1 MAMTTG
7 DLMLRLNRKAIQIQL
22 WSSDPLFDGF
32 PNRLVKTTLDNTIQD
47 IKEVISQRSYKN
59 GGDFNPPALKIF
71 FRHKELPSYE
81 PLSQCLD
88 SVDYPIRLRV
98 EFIGDRLSPREIIP
112 PLLNVNIHTSSGKM
126 IHSKVQMSTKIHSL
140 KCSVV
145 DDLHLKGLDDI
156 VKVEFNG
163 GVRIEDDKASL
174 SKLLD
179 LDTVPFGEL
188 NLFVTMID
196 DFKIK
201 LTSPTEGALK
211 TSFMS
216 VNLDTT
222 IFTVKK
228 YILDQYTGNNANVTT
243 DEIKVIHFG
252 RILEDE
258 IRMRNITIPNS
269 SAMMVLHFV
278 LQEPETASG
287 GNGFWTDL
295 KSGNIFDFYPKHP
308 NPHFTVEYQ
317 RTQRLKEQFRINNH
331 QDEQY
336 LPDPDR
342 SQSIFVPDDPDFED
356 VHHHR
361 ELTVFP
367 DTRASVDADH
377 ERIDS
382 EESLSDDDS
391 EAYPLDH
398 IEPLNLLHI
407 GRASTQEQFMD
418 SPGVSSSQSHVESH
432 LRKTLSISERQTL
445 ERFLRSHRLPEGA
458 NRTGTSYDLIS
469 QNGEQFLA
477 DELETS
483 GCVYKVAVDT
493 PYGSR
498 EVMLSSS
505 QCVVNDTDPEHPYLM
520 VSKSGYAKLLQLG
533 VEIQEPEIQRQRI
546 AHRVQ
551 PRIQPTAPIDE
562 INELFN
568 IGAENGHNLQGHVP
582 PQHQGQNHAVLNGNW
597 NLRDL
602 GRQLETFV
610 RLTFNIAIFLVVY
623 SSTVQ
628 PYMNS
633 PSMHIFTILVGIAY
647 ALSYP
652 RLRTIVGN
660 LVRRQFPELTNSIQ
674 RRFDDIHLLG
684 IKERA
689 KMIFVKAIEL
699 SYSPAIPQPLRT
711 TYRFCLDFFLFFATL
726 VPSVHALF
734 ATAIREIRDR
744 EDVLLARTLQE
755 IAQQAVDAV
764 PQDDDVPDDD
774 INQGDHEH
782 IEALRGGEGATG
794 IQLHPED

>member
-1 MAMTTG
+1 MAMATG
-7 DLMLRLNRKAIQIQL
+7 DLMLHLNRKAIQIHL
-22 WSSDPLFDGF
+22 WSSDPLFDEF
-32 PNRLVKTTLDNTIQD
+32 PNKLVKTTLDNTIQD

-59 GGDFNPPALKIF
+59 GGDFNPSALKIF
-71 FRHKELPSYE
+71 FRHKELPSSE

-88 SVDYPIRLRV
+88 SVNYPIRLRV
-98 EFIGDRLSPREIIP
+98 EFIDDRLSPREIIP
-112 PLLNVNIHTSSGKM
+112 PLLNVNMHTSSGKV

-145 DDLHLKGLDDI
+145 DDLHLKELDDI

-163 GVRIEDDKASL
+163 GVPIEDDKASL
-174 SKLLD
+174 SELLD

-201 LTSPTEGALK
+201 LTSPTEGVLR

-228 YILDQYTGNNANVTT
+228 YILDQYTGNNANATT

-258 IRMRNITIPNS
+258 IKMRNITIPNS
-269 SAMMVLHFV
+269 STMMVLHFM
-278 LQEPETASG
+278 LQESEAPSG
-287 GNGFWTDL
+287 ANGFWTDL
-295 KSGNIFDFYPKHP
+295 KSDNIFDFYPKHP
-308 NPHFTVEYQ
+308 NPQFTLEYQ
-317 RTQRLKEQFRINNH
+317 RTQRLKEQFRINNDR
-331 QDEQY
+331 DEHY

-342 SQSIFVPDDPDFED
+342 SQSIFAPDDPDFED
-356 VHHHR
+356 VHRHR
-361 ELTVFP
+361 ELPVVP
-367 DTRASVDADH
+367 DPRASVDEDH
-377 ERIDS
+377 ERINS
-382 EESLSDDDS
+382 EESHSDNDS
-391 EAYPLDH
+391 EAHALNH
-398 IEPLNLLHI
+398 IEPFNLLHI
-407 GRASTQEQFMD
+407 GRASTQDQFMD

-458 NRTGTSYDLIS
+458 TRTGTSYDLIS
-469 QNGEQFLA
+469 QNGERFLA
-477 DELETS
+477 DELETA
-483 GCVYKVAVDT
+483 GCVYKVTVDT
-493 PYGSR
+493 VYGSR

-505 QCVVNDTDPEHPYLM
+505 QCVINDTDPEHPYLM
-520 VSKSGYAKLLQLG
+520 VSKSGYAKLLQLD
-533 VEIQEPEIQRQRI
+533 VEIQEPEVQRQRI
-546 AHRVQ
+546 ANLVE

-562 INELFN
+562 ILE
-568 IGAENGHNLQGHVP
+568 IGVENRHNRQRHVP
-582 PQHQGQNHAVLNGNW
+582 PQHQGPNHAVFNGNW

-610 RLTFNIAIFLVVY
+610 RLTFNIAIFIVVY

-660 LVRRQFPELTNSIQ
+660 LARRQFPELANSIQ
-674 RRFDDIHLLG
+674 RRLDDIHLLR

-689 KMIFVKAIEL
+689 KMIFIKAIEL
-699 SYSPAIPQPLRT
+699 SYSSAFPQPLRT

-726 VPSVHALF
+726 IPSVHALF
-734 ATAIREIRDR
+734 VTAIREIRDR
-744 EDVLLARTLQE
+744 EDALLART
-755 IAQQAVDAV
+755 IQQTVEQSVNAV
-764 PQDDDVPDDD
+764 PQDDDVPVDD
-774 INQGDHEH
+774 INEGDHEH
-782 IEALRGGEGATG
+782 IEALREGEGATG
-794 IQLHPED
+794 IQVHPED